1 MINPVSYEINKQ
13 NLFQICDILERS
25 NIEYTVFYGTM
36 LGIHR
41 DGKIIESDDD
51 VDVLVKVSDF
61 MKVLFA
67 IKSSGLVISK
77 NVDKMFLQV
86 RNTINDIKSY
96 VDIYFYYDSGYNY
109 IIEPWNFLGR
119 YMDKENHLHIP
130 YNLVF
135 PVKTF
140 NYDGKLIKI
149 PSESE
154 QLCQFLYGENYR
166 LPMRKKIDYTT
177 KIVNNK
183 PEIIYHQTL

>member
-41 DGKIIESDDD
+41 DGRIIESDDD

-86 RNTINDIKSY
+86 RNTLNEIKSY
-96 VDIYFYYDSGYNY
+96 VDIYF
-109 IIEPWNFLGR
+109 
-119 YMDKENHLHIP
+119 
-130 YNLVF
+130 
-135 PVKTF
+135 
-140 NYDGKLIKI
+140 
-149 PSESE
+149 
-154 QLCQFLYGENYR
+154 
-166 LPMRKKIDYTT
+166 
-177 KIVNNK
+177 
-183 PEIIYHQTL
+183 